1 MGYSGYGTAGAV
13 DQFKGPDSGGG
24 GSFQAAGL
32 GTIGAPSLG
41 SVGGGGLPSLSNVG
55 AANPGTNLLDQFTQL
70 FNSAIGAPSQAM
82 SDDAISSI
90 MQQLGFSN
98 EQLGLN
104 TTQAQQQADF
114 AQRLLGLQNQG
125 LGIQIGANER
135 QASLLPQLHNLTTQ
149 EYAAQEGSANRGADI
164 SNRNLNS
171 ALTARGAYTSVMGNE
186 QRGDISSQL
195 QEQLGS
201 ISRQRQQSDLNY
213 NEQVA
218 QNKDARSQLGL
229 MQQQMGIS
237 GEEITSRLN
246 NALSQLGLS
255 NRMNVAQLLTELGKV
270 QRGETSP
277 ITQIMGDIY
286 SLSGLQ
292 MAGGGGG

>member
-13 DQFKGPDSGGG
+13 DQYKGPAGTGAV
-24 GSFQAAGL
+24 QPTGL
-32 GTIGAPSLG
+32 GMVGVPSGLGAVGSNG
-41 SVGGGGLPSLSNVG
+41 SVPSLSNVG
-55 AANPGTNLLDQFTQL
+55 IANPGTNLLDQFTQL
-70 FNSAIGAPSQAM
+70 FNSAIGSPSQAL

-135 QASLLPQLHNLTTQ
+135 QAGLLPQLHDLTTQ
-149 EYAAQEGSANRGADI
+149 EFTAQEGSANRGADV

-171 ALTARGAYTSVMGNE
+171 ALTARGAYTSVMGNA
-186 QRGDISSQL
+186 QRGDIASQL

-246 NALSQLGLS
+246 NALAQLGLS